1 MYSNVSGTHRPVKR
15 RHRRVRRQARISL
28 VARVPVRKTYKL
40 LIGGAF
46 VRTESGRAY
55 RATSPSGEFL
65 AHVPL
70 GSRKDIRDAVKA
82 ARSAFG
88 GWSGRTAYNRGQVLY
103 RAAEMLE
110 ERRAGFAAAL
120 VRSTGASRAAAAR
133 EVAVSVDRLVHFAGW
148 ADKIAAVLGSVNPV
162 AAPYFDFSVPE
173 PTGVVGIISPESP
186 ALVALV
192 TRLAAVIVPGNTAV
206 VVASEKTPIPALL
219 LGEVIG
225 TSDVPSGV
233 LNIVT
238 GKKSELVP
246 ALASHR
252 DVDALDDGSGDAALS
267 RRIEEEAADR
277 VRRIARPKAVRPAD
291 WLSARACEGI
301 AAVEPFVEIKT
312 TWHPAGA

>member
-1 MYSNVSGTHRPVKR
+1 M
-15 RHRRVRRQARISL
+15 
-28 VARVPVRKTYKL
+28 ARVPVRKTYKL

-55 RATSPSGEFL
+55 RAMSPAGDFL

-70 GSRKDIRDAVKA
+70 GSRKDVRDAVKA
-82 ARSAFG
+82 ARGAFG
-88 GWSGRTAYNRGQVLY
+88 GWSGRTAYNRGQILY

-110 ERRAGFAAAL
+110 ERRAEFAAAL

-133 EVAVSVDRLVHFAGW
+133 EVAVAVDRLVHFAGW

-173 PTGVVGIISPESP
+173 PTGVVGIVSPESP
-186 ALVALV
+186 ALLPLV
-192 TRLAAVIVPGNTAV
+192 TRLAAVTVSGNTAV
-206 VVASEKTPIPALL
+206 AIVSEKTPIPALL

-233 LNIVT
+233 INIVT

-252 DVDALDDGSGDAALS
+252 DVDALDDGSGDPALS
-267 RRIEEEAADR
+267 KRIEEEAADR
-277 VRRIARPKAVRPAD
+277 VRRIAHPKAASPAD
-291 WLSARACEGI
+291 WFSARACEGI

>member
-1 MYSNVSGTHRPVKR
+1 MV
-15 RHRRVRRQARISL
+15 
-28 VARVPVRKTYKL
+28 RVPVRKTYKL
-40 LIGGAF
+40 LISGAF

-55 RATSPSGEFL
+55 RAMSPSGEFL

-70 GSRKDIRDAVKA
+70 GSRTDVRDAVRA
-82 ARSAFG
+82 ARGAFA

-110 ERRAGFAAAL
+110 ERRAEFAAAL
-120 VRSTGASRAAAAR
+120 VRSAGASRAAAAR
-133 EVAVSVDRLVHFAGW
+133 EVAVAVDRLVHFAGW
-148 ADKIAAVLGSVNPV
+148 AAKIAAVLGSVNPV

-173 PTGVVGIISPESP
+173 PTGVVGIVSPEGP
-186 ALVALV
+186 ALLPLV
-192 TRLAAVIVPGNTAV
+192 TRLAAVTVSGNTAV
-206 VVASEKTPIPALL
+206 AVASERTPIPALL

-233 LNIVT
+233 VNIVS

-252 DVDALDDGSGDAALS
+252 DVDALDDGSGDPALS

-277 VRRIARPKAVRPAD
+277 VRRIAHPKASSPAD
-291 WLSARACEGI
+291 WFSARACEGI

>member
-1 MYSNVSGTHRPVKR
+1 M
-15 RHRRVRRQARISL
+15 
-28 VARVPVRKTYKL
+28 ARVPVRKTYKL

-55 RATSPSGEFL
+55 RAMTPSGEFL

-70 GSRKDIRDAVKA
+70 GSRKDVRDAVKA

-88 GWSGRTAYNRGQVLY
+88 GWSGRTAYNRGQILY

-110 ERRAGFAAAL
+110 ERRAEFAAAL

-133 EVAVSVDRLVHFAGW
+133 EVAVAVDRLVHFAGW

-173 PTGVVGIISPESP
+173 PTGVVGIVSPESP
-186 ALVALV
+186 TLLPLV
-192 TRLAAVIVPGNTAV
+192 TRLAAVSVSGNT
-206 VVASEKTPIPALL
+206 VVAIASEETPIPALL

-233 LNIVT
+233 INIVT

-252 DVDALDDGSGDAALS
+252 DVDALDDGSGDPALS
-267 RRIEEEAADR
+267 KRIEEEAADR
-277 VRRIARPKAVRPAD
+277 VRRITHPKAVSPAD
-291 WLSARACEGI
+291 WFSARACEGI

>member
-1 MYSNVSGTHRPVKR
+1 M
-15 RHRRVRRQARISL
+15 
-28 VARVPVRKTYKL
+28 ARVPVRKTYKL

-70 GSRKDIRDAVKA
+70 GSRKDVRDAVKA
-82 ARSAFG
+82 ARGAFG
-88 GWSGRTAYNRGQVLY
+88 GWSGRTAYNRGQILY

-110 ERRAGFAAAL
+110 ERRAEFAAAL
-120 VRSTGASRAAAAR
+120 VRSTGVSRAAAAR
-133 EVAVSVDRLVHFAGW
+133 EVVVAVDRLVHFAGW

-173 PTGVVGIISPESP
+173 PTGVVGIVSPESP
-186 ALVALV
+186 ALLPLV
-192 TRLAAVIVPGNTAV
+192 TRLAAVTVSGNTAV
-206 VVASEKTPIPALL
+206 AIASEKTPIPALL

-233 LNIVT
+233 VNILI

-267 RRIEEEAADR
+267 KRIEEEAADR
-277 VRRIARPKAVRPAD
+277 VRRIAHPMAASPAD
-291 WLSARACEGI
+291 WFSARACEGI

>member
-1 MYSNVSGTHRPVKR
+1 MPR
-15 RHRRVRRQARISL
+15 L
-28 VARVPVRKTYKL
+28 DVRKTYKL

-70 GSRKDIRDAVKA
+70 GSRKDVRDAVKA
-82 ARSAFG
+82 ARGAFG
-88 GWSGRTAYNRGQVLY
+88 GWSGRTAYNRGQILY

-110 ERRAGFAAAL
+110 ERRVEFAAAL
-120 VRSTGASRAAAAR
+120 VRSAGASRAAAAR
-133 EVAVSVDRLVHFAGW
+133 EVAVAVDRLVHFAGW

-173 PTGVVGIISPESP
+173 PTGVVGIVAPEGP
-186 ALVALV
+186 PLLPLV
-192 TRLAAVIVPGNTAV
+192 TRLAAVTVSGNTAV
-206 VVASEKTPIPALL
+206 AIASERTPIPALL
-219 LGEVIG
+219 FGEVVG
-225 TSDVPSGV
+225 TSDIPSGV
-233 LNIVT
+233 VNIVT
-238 GKKSELVP
+238 GKKPELVP

-267 RRIEEEAADR
+267 KRIEEEAADR
-277 VRRIARPKAVRPAD
+277 VRRIAHPKAVSPAD
-291 WLSARACEGI
+291 WFSARACEGI

>member
-1 MYSNVSGTHRPVKR
+1 M
-15 RHRRVRRQARISL
+15 
-28 VARVPVRKTYKL
+28 PVRKTYKL
-40 LIGGAF
+40 LIGGQF

-55 RATSPSGEFL
+55 RATSPAGEFL

-70 GSRKDIRDAVKA
+70 GSRKDVRDAVKA
-82 ARSAFG
+82 ARGAFA
-88 GWSGRTAYNRGQVLY
+88 GWSGRTAYNRGQILY

-110 ERRAGFAAAL
+110 ERRSEFTEAL
-120 VRSTGASRAAAAR
+120 VRSAGASRAAAAR
-133 EVAVSVDRLVHFAGW
+133 EVAVAVDRLVHFAGW

-173 PTGVVGIISPESP
+173 PTGVVGIVSPESP
-186 ALVALV
+186 ALVPLV
-192 TRLAAVIVPGNTAV
+192 TRLAAATVSGNTAV
-206 VVASEKTPIPALL
+206 AVASERTPIPALL

-225 TSDVPSGV
+225 TSDAPPGAV
-233 LNIVT
+233 NIVT

-252 DVDALDDGSGDAALS
+252 DVDALDDGSGDPALS

-277 VRRIARPKAVRPAD
+277 VRRISRPGASSPAE
-291 WLSARACEGI
+291 WFSARACEGL
-301 AAVEPFVEIKT
+301 AAVEPFLEIKT